1 MIERAFLN
9 RRQAGRYLAQLLQPY
24 AQAPG
29 LLVLALP
36 RGGVPVAYEV
46 ARALRAP
53 LDVFIV
59 RKLGVPG
66 EEELALGAVATG
78 GVRVL
83 NHNVIDQLGLSD
95 HLIDQVTA
103 RERVELERRARA
115 YRNDRP
121 PLSVKDKTVLL
132 VDDGLATGASMR
144 AAVEAL
150 RNLAPA
156 RLVVAVPA
164 AAAETCA
171 ALRPLVDA
179 VICALTPQPFDG
191 VGRWYEDFAP
201 VSDAEVRQ
209 LLAQA
214 ASEGAQA
221 EKSRG
226 PGERMAR

>member
-1 MIERAFLN
+1 MFDRAFHN
-9 RRQAGRYLAQLLQPY
+9 RREAGRYLAQLLQSYVQSPE
-24 AQAPG
+24 

-53 LDVFIV
+53 LDVFPV

-66 EEELALGAVATG
+66 DEELALGAVAIG

-83 NHNVIDQLGLSD
+83 NHSVINHLGLSG
-95 HLIDQVTA
+95 HIIDQVTA
-103 RERVELERRARA
+103 REQVELLRRSRA
-115 YRNDRP
+115 YRNDPLP
-121 PLSVKDKTVLL
+121 PSVKDKTVLL

-150 RNLAPA
+150 RQLGPA

-171 ALRPLVDA
+171 ELRSLVDD
-179 VICALTPQPFDG
+179 VVCAITPEPFDG

-214 ASEGAQA
+214 AADLAQT
-221 EKSRG
+221 EKSPR

>member
-1 MIERAFLN
+1 MIERAFQN
-9 RRQAGRYLAQLLQPY
+9 RREAGRYLAQLLQPY

-83 NHNVIDQLGLSD
+83 NHNVIDHLGLPS

-103 RERVELERRARA
+103 REQVELERRARA

-121 PLSVKDKTVLL
+121 PLNVKDKTVLL

-150 RNLAPA
+150 RKLGPA

-171 ALRPLVDA
+171 VLRSLVDA
-179 VICALTPQPFDG
+179 VICAITPQPFDG

-214 ASEGAQA
+214 AAEGAQA